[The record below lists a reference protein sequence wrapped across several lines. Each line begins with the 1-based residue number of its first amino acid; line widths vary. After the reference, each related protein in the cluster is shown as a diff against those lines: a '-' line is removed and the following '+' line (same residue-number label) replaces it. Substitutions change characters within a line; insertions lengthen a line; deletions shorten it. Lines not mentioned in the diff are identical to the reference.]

1 MEWGRVLPRQ
11 CSQMFGMSA
20 VQFGLSALSEERLP
34 FWSAELSQLTSSEL
48 AMSETL
54 NTPWI
59 ADYLIHIAETY
70 GSNLTNVPVHI
81 KPGRKVQLLKVSP
94 IPRGV
99 TQPTRS
105 LRSNT
110 AVPHFS
116 TTHSR
121 RLRLGLCL

>member
-1 MEWGRVLPRQ
+1 
-11 CSQMFGMSA
+11 MS
-20 VQFGLSALSEERLP
+20 VVEFGLSVSSEERLP
-34 FWSAELSQLTSSEL
+34 FWSAESSQLTCSEL
-48 AMSETL
+48 TMSETL

-59 ADYLIHIAETY
+59 ADYLINIAETY

-81 KPGRKVQLLKVSP
+81 KPGRKVQLVRVSP

-99 TQPTRS
+99 QQPARF

-110 AVPHFS
+110 SVHHFS
-116 TTHSR
+116 TTLRR